1 MMSILLD
8 KKGMYMTFKEWI
20 DNTKVDL
27 KKYYGNVGDE
37 NGICIEQNDGSW
49 IFWGKKGIES
59 IPRNYYQ

>member
-1 MMSILLD
+1 MN
-8 KKGMYMTFKEWI
+8 MTFKEWI
-20 DNTKVDL
+20 DNTKVNL
-27 KKYYGNVGDE
+27 KNYHGNVGDE